1 MVVLPIDGK
10 SAPFLKLIDFGCA
23 CFLRRS
29 SDAER
34 NRPIYDTYSPP
45 EVVSGAASAATLSG
59 DVYRLGSTLFTML
72 VKCPPSQGINS
83 RDRMRGVFCQ
93 LYRWNSLSAP
103 CKDLITKLLS
113 PNPAAR
119 PTCAEVMAHPWVIGD
134 NGAGGDAPLFSGSVG
149 SAIRR
154 RSSRSSPTN

>member
-1 MVVLPIDGK
+1 MVVLPINGQ

-29 SDAER
+29 SAAER

-45 EVVSGAASAATLSG
+45 EVVNGSASAATFSG

-72 VKCPPSQGINS
+72 LKCPPSEGITS
-83 RDRMRGVFCQ
+83 VDRMRGVFCQ

-103 CKDLITKLLS
+103 CKELITKLLS
-113 PNPAAR
+113 LDPAAR
-119 PTCAEVMAHPWVIGD
+119 PTCAEVLAHPWVVGD
-134 NGAGGDAPLFSGSVG
+134 NKTRYSAPSLSDSFSAV
-149 SAIRR
+149 IRR
-154 RSSRSSPTN
+154 RSSRTSSTK